1 MKLISYLFA
10 ATLVIVYLLV
20 PAQAQTPRIVVT
32 GGSLTDVVFAVGGEA
47 QVVAVDSSSLSPAEA
62 QQKPVVG
69 YYRDLSAE
77 GVLSVSPTHVWAL
90 EGTGSDQTLRQIA
103 RTGVTV
109 EHFAKP
115 ESVADL
121 IALVERV
128 GAELGREGEAQQ
140 VVASIE
146 KDLMNV
152 AALTTNESTTDNTSS
167 LRALFV
173 LQASDRGI
181 VAAGRNTV
189 PALLFS
195 YAQVANL
202 IEHDGYKPVSTEYLA
217 VSQPDFLVAPSH
229 VVEAAGGREQFCAQS
244 SLRLLH
250 AARDCQLL
258 VLDSMLALGMTTRIA
273 DAIQQVYT
281 YAHASPSA

>member
-1 MKLISYLFA
+1 MKLISYLSA
-10 ATLVIVYLLV
+10 AIVLATCLLT
-20 PAQAQTPRIVVT
+20 PAHAQTPRIVVT

-47 QVVAVDSSSLSPAEA
+47 QVVAVDSSSLSPVEA

-90 EGTGSDQTLRQIA
+90 EGTGSEQTLRQIA

-128 GAELGREGEAQQ
+128 GVELDREAEAKQ
-140 VVASIE
+140 VVAAIE
-146 KDLMNV
+146 EDLHSV
-152 AALTTNESTTDNTSS
+152 S
-167 LRALFV
+167 LLLNHDGAEAQLQRRALFV
-173 LQASDRGI
+173 LQASERGI
-181 VAAGRNTV
+181 VAAGGNTV
-189 PALLFS
+189 PDLLFG
-195 YAQVANL
+195 YAQVKNL
-202 IEHDGYKPVSTEYLA
+202 VEHDGYKPVSTEYLA

-229 VVEAAGGREQFCAQS
+229 VVEAAGGREQFCRQS
-244 SLRLLH
+244 SLRLLD
-250 AARDCQLL
+250 AARNCELL

-273 DAIQQVYT
+273 DAIQQVYA
-281 YAHASPSA
+281 YAHASPAA